1 MTKEYSTDLKKL
13 ECISIML
20 KELGIELSVESARIL
35 SLFPF
40 FFQVHI
46 PKSETDKTFQA
57 TIEFEPSEIL
67 DVYENYN
74 LERHE
79 KFLMDPI
86 CKQLFHFVFKNFQ
99 ETYLL
104 HCRSK
109 IRQRLKKRIDS
120 MMLAHILDN
129 C

>member
-1 MTKEYSTDLKKL
+1 MIKEYSTDAKKL
-13 ECISIML
+13 ECLYIML
-20 KELGIELSVESARIL
+20 KELGMKFSVEKTKLL

-46 PKSETDKTFQA
+46 PKLETDKTFHA

-67 DVYENYN
+67 GVYKKYN
-74 LERHE
+74 LEQLQ

-86 CKQLFHFVFKNFQ
+86 CKQLFRFVFKNFQ
-99 ETYLL
+99 ETYLSN
-104 HCRSK
+104 CRSK
-109 IRQRLKKRIDS
+109 IRQLLKKTIES
-120 MMLAHILDN
+120 MLHTSKLYS